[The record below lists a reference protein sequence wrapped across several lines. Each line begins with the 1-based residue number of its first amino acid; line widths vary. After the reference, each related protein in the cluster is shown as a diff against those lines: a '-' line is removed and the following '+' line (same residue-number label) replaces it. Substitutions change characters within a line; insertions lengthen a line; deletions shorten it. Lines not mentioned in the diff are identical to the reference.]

1 MDAAASWRVSR
12 ALPVI
17 EGESLDGY
25 VSRVAAAHH
34 FPRLAEITQVGGA
47 EANGRQHASFL
58 DSAGV
63 TNIAHCLRVEPSTLT
78 HHAPLLSPDG
88 KRRNM
93 FGIELAADHF
103 QFSYRRFSPT
113 ALATSPHHRALWNLR
128 LFPFCVET
136 WEYLE
141 ERCPNPHCRRQQRWR
156 RTVGI
161 DLCDFCGEP
170 LTRAIAEKVPQ
181 NLRQNLSYLVDLVH
195 PEQDRREKVRDKL
208 PAALQ
213 KLKADD
219 LLELARIL
227 AAVKDPRRKHPI
239 FSPTFCLEE
248 ARAVLVPAL
257 AGTWPLLKGW
267 PGAFE
272 ELLTDRLNRS
282 ANGQNAGTFKSAY
295 HFLRRCKRRELSP
308 SLQEVIEKFLS
319 RCQAAPNRAIDGHEA
334 VKIAARRLDVLLP
347 LRRTGAIKSVLCL
360 EGNRFYLLFDRHSV
374 EDFAKKLKPQVRRE
388 YLTVRL
394 GIPTYS
400 VGDLVDRGLL
410 TASPVPTGRTERLA
424 VFKDS
429 ADALLASLAGKM
441 PEPTT
446 DYSVKLL
453 KLMYC
458 LGGGPKPW
466 AAVLAAILNGQ
477 LDATL
482 APGKH
487 PMVQRIHLR
496 SPRMIALPVFADRPK
511 LDPRKPSIPKADL
524 ADMMSLRLC
533 TFPRYS
539 EYLLGSKDHYV
550 EICPTQALD
559 MAKRVISTTEIA
571 ARLQIHHTE
580 AYRLATH
587 LGVSLEVHGLFNRV
601 SALRLIPELNHI
613 FCDPHGPRV
622 RPATIMKDKSR
633 TIPGVR
639 GKMCGKAPKLSDAQ
653 MRELIKMYRTGQYLM
668 KDLGKLFGISQQS
681 VSRLIR
687 QGTC

>member
-1 MDAAASWRVSR
+1 MEDAEPWRVSR
-12 ALPVI
+12 MLPII

-25 VSRVAAAHH
+25 ISRVAAAHH
-34 FPRLAEITQVGGA
+34 FPRLAEITSLGGA
-47 EANGRQHASFL
+47 EANNRQQASFL

-63 TNIAHCLRVEPSTLT
+63 DAIADCLRIEPSRLR
-78 HHAPLLSPDG
+78 HHAPLLSSDG

-113 ALATSPHHRALWNLR
+113 ALAASPHHRALWSLR
-128 LFPFCVET
+128 LFPFCVKA

-141 ERCPNPHCRRQQRWR
+141 ERCPHPDCRRQQRWR
-156 RTVGI
+156 RTVSI

-170 LTRAIAEKVPQ
+170 LTRAVAEKVPQ
-181 NLRQNLSYLVDLVH
+181 ALRQGLKHLVDLVH
-195 PEQDRREKVRDKL
+195 PDQDRRRKVRSRL
-208 PAALQ
+208 PTALRG
-213 KLKADD
+213 LETDD

-227 AAVKDPRRKHPI
+227 AAVRDPRRKHPI

-257 AGTWPLLKGW
+257 ARTWLLLEGW

-272 ELLTDRLNRS
+272 KLLADRLNGS
-282 ANGQNAGTFKSAY
+282 ANGRNAGNFKSAY

-308 SLQEVIEKFLS
+308 ALREVIENFLR
-319 RCQAAPNRAIDGHEA
+319 RCQAAPSRAIDGHQA
-334 VKIAARRLDVLLP
+334 VKIAGRGLDVLLR
-347 LRRTGAIKSVLCL
+347 LRRSGVIKSVLCL
-360 EGNRFYLLFDRHSV
+360 DGNQFYLLFDRDSV
-374 EDFAKKLKPQVRRE
+374 AEFAKKLKPQVRRE
-388 YLTVRL
+388 YLTARL
-394 GIPTYS
+394 GIPTYT

-429 ADALLASLAGKM
+429 ADQLISSLAEKM
-441 PEPTT
+441 TEPTT
-446 DYSVKLL
+446 DYPVKLS

-482 APGKH
+482 APGKQ

-496 SPRMIALPVFADRPK
+496 SAKMIALPVFADRPK
-511 LDPRKPSIPKADL
+511 LDPSKTSVPKADL

-539 EYLLGSKDHYV
+539 EYLLGSGDHYV
-550 EICPTQALD
+550 EICPKQALD
-559 MAKRVISTTEIA
+559 MAKRVISTTEVA

-587 LGVSLEVHGLFNRV
+587 LGVSLEVNGLFNRE

-613 FCDPHGPRV
+613 FCAPDGPRV

-633 TIPGVR
+633 SIAGIR
-639 GKMCGKAPKLSDAQ
+639 GKMCGKPPKLSDGQ
-653 MRELIKMYRTGQYLM
+653 VRQLIKMYKTGEYLM

-681 VSRLIR
+681 VSRLTR
-687 QGTC
+687 QDTS